1 MNTTITTTYAHQG
14 IAHRSEINFV
24 IKDSEFD
31 SVFFRGSEFDSV
43 FLTGS
48 EFELVFV
55 KSVEFD
61 PVFLTGSAFDS
72 VFKDT
77 NWISVVP

>member
-14 IAHRSEINFV
+14 ISHRYEINFV

-31 SVFFRGSEFDSV
+31 SVFFRGSEFGPV

-48 EFELVFV
+48 EFDSVFV

-61 PVFLTGSAFDS
+61 PGFLTGSEFDS

-77 NWISVVP
+77 KWISVVP